1 MPNPKEVASIKVN
14 GKSYLNWKSVSVNRT
29 FGAVASMAT
38 FTAASPAEAGVPTWD
53 SLKLRVAD
61 RATILLAGR
70 KVIDGTISARQPA
83 YNDKEHGLQITVT
96 SKLADI
102 INSTVDHEKGEYK
115 NYSLSQIAGAVLK
128 PYGIKFELQGS
139 TDGAEKAFP
148 KVNVQAGETVFA
160 FLERLCRF
168 RNVFLRDDQD
178 GNLIAYR
185 SAKQT
190 GTGAELELGR
200 NIKAGSL
207 LMCDENALS
216 KIDAIGQQ
224 PGNDQTNG
232 DASRDVKAT
241 ATNTAVTRNR
251 PYSLIA
257 EMPGDKR
264 DMQMRADHE
273 LATNYVTMLS
283 GSYTVQGWFKDS
295 GTLWLEM
302 IGKTITVHDPFMFP
316 DNRMA
321 LAIQGVTSTQ
331 GPEGTLSVLDMCLP
345 GRLGGG
351 NRIDASGPGG
361 VPGLYGSGTGQAA

>member
-1 MPNPKEVASIKVN
+1 
-14 GKSYLNWKSVSVNRT
+14 
-29 FGAVASMAT
+29 
-38 FTAASPAEAGVPTWD
+38 
-53 SLKLRVAD
+53 
-61 RATILLAGR
+61 
-70 KVIDGTISARQPA
+70 
-83 YNDKEHGLQITVT
+83 
-96 SKLADI
+96 
-102 INSTVDHEKGEYK
+102 
-115 NYSLSQIAGAVLK
+115 
-128 PYGIKFELQGS
+128 
-139 TDGAEKAFP
+139 
-148 KVNVQAGETVFA
+148 
-160 FLERLCRF
+160 
-168 RNVFLRDDQD
+168 
-178 GNLIAYR
+178 
-185 SAKQT
+185 
-190 GTGAELELGR
+190 
-200 NIKAGSL
+200 
-207 LMCDENALS
+207 MCDENALS

-224 PGNDQTNG
+224 PGNDQTYG
-232 DASRDVKAT
+232 DAARDVKAT
-241 ATNTAVTRNR
+241 ATNAAVQRNR
-251 PYSLIA
+251 PFSLIA

-331 GPEGTLSVLDMCLP
+331 GPEGTLSVLEMCLP